1 MDADRV
7 LARASNPSHT
17 VLDVRPTAAY
27 NGWRLRGE
35 PRGGH
40 IPGARSLPLGWTRYV
55 DWIETAES
63 MGLGPGSRV
72 TVYGYDAEDG
82 QRMAERLG
90 QFGIDDV
97 EVFADFLAL
106 SGDEARPLVRMER
119 YRHLVPPAW
128 LRTVLERRG
137 VIPTPGLEAVGGGA
151 DGRAAD
157 GAASSG
163 AGLEPELEAPPA
175 GRVVVCHAH
184 YGNLDDYA
192 AGHIPGAL
200 PLDTNALEAEETW
213 NRRTPGEVE
222 TALTAHGIDRDSTV
236 VVYGRH
242 SFPTYA
248 MDHPGASAGHLGAMR
263 CAAILLWAGVEDVR
277 VLNGGIH
284 SWEGAGYELSTEP
297 VVPDPVAEFGAPIP
311 GRPALMVDT
320 PEAREILASPDA
332 ELVSVRSWAE
342 FTGERSGYHYIE
354 KKGRIPGAV
363 FGFCGTDAYHMENYR
378 NPDHTTRAFDEIA
391 AAWAEVGIVPEK
403 RIAFYCGTGWR
414 GSEAFMNAW
423 LMGWPSVAV
432 YDGGW
437 MEWSS
442 DPGNPIETGEPA

>member
-1 MDADRV
+1 MEMDTV
-7 LARASNPSHT
+7 MARASDPSHT

-27 NGWRLRGE
+27 NGWRLRAE

-55 DWIETAES
+55 DWIETAEA

-72 TVYGYDAEDG
+72 TVYGYDVDEG
-82 QRMAERLG
+82 RRMAERLG
-90 QFGIDDV
+90 QLGIDDV
-97 EVFADFLAL
+97 EVFGDFVAWSADA
-106 SGDEARPLVRMER
+106 ARPLARLER
-119 YRHLVPPAW
+119 YRHLVPPGW
-128 LRTVLERRG
+128 LRTVLERTG
-137 VIPTPGLEAVGGGA
+137 VIATGLEA
-151 DGRAAD
+151 GRA
-157 GAASSG
+157 SG
-163 AGLEPELEAPPA
+163 AGEAGRGEAPELEAPPLD
-175 GRVVVCHAH
+175 RVVVCHAH
-184 YGNLDDYA
+184 YGNLDDYH
-192 AGHIPGAL
+192 AGHLPGAI
-200 PLDTNALEAEETW
+200 PLDTNALEASETW
-213 NRRTPGEVE
+213 NRRTPAEVRA
-222 TALTAHGIDRDSTV
+222 ALEAHGIDSDTTV

-263 CAAILLWAGVEDVR
+263 CAAILLWAGVADVR

-284 SWEGAGYELSTEP
+284 SWEGVGYDLTT
-297 VVPDPVAEFGAPIP
+297 DPVAPSPVADFGAPIP
-311 GRPALMVDT
+311 GRPELMVDT
-320 PEAREILASPDA
+320 PEAREILTSPGA
-332 ELVSVRSWAE
+332 ELVSVRSWSE
-342 FTGERSGYHYIE
+342 FIGERSGYHYIE

-378 NPDHTTRAFDEIA
+378 NPDHTTRSFEEIA

-403 RIAFYCGTGWR
+403 RVAFYCGTGWR

-423 LMGWPSVAV
+423 LMGWPDVAV

-442 DPGNPIETGEPA
+442 DPENPVEVGEP